1 MTFKANSALHAAVCA
16 AALLLLT
23 PAWAAT
29 HCCGVVSI
37 DTRSGVVT
45 AQDKATQR
53 RFEFKVENAI
63 LLRRIQPGQAV
74 TADFAAGKAT
84 VEGIAGQYHIVA
96 AAAGG
101 APAQPAP
108 VAAAPGVAPVQPA
121 VPTAPRAP
129 AGVIG
134 AAPPPAPQAPTAGV
148 IGATPS
154 PAQPLTRPPAPLPAQ
169 PPRAAD
175 AIGAAPGATPRTPTP
190 APSMGSV
197 AGPAAGDDP
206 DAQDDDEPVQKASA
220 RPLPRPGPVLRS
232 GAKPTRLNEYPDA
245 QKLLDEVAKGIA
257 AKEIDVA
264 LLGGEKYKINN
275 CLGIKASA
283 GEFRVKLASPNA
295 RIEGSGARLTFRVDR
310 VSLSALKIRMRPNAG
325 NPLKLCH
332 WSKKFEVGG
341 AATDIRYELR
351 FDPVLDLLQC
361 KLGSVGIVK
370 HRLDIGGL
378 NLKPLQNDLDRMGK
392 DMFEDA
398 FNNAVNFNMGDRI
411 VAATNAALGV
421 QCVK

>member
-1 MTFKANSALHAAVCA
+1 MSFKANSALRAAVCA
-16 AALLLLT
+16 ATLMISA
-23 PAWAAT
+23 PAVWAAEPASI
-29 HCCGVVSI
+29 VVSV

-74 TADFAAGKAT
+74 TADFAAGKVT
-84 VEGIAGQYHIVA
+84 VEGIAGQYNIVA
-96 AAAGG
+96 AAAGVAAAQPSPVDA
-101 APAQPAP
+101 APAQPALAP
-108 VAAAPGVAPVQPA
+108 PQRATAGAIGAATPPLTQAPPPAQGLPRPPTALLPGQPLRAAAPMGAEA
-121 VPTAPRAP
+121 TAAPRAP
-129 AGVIG
+129 V
-134 AAPPPAPQAPTAGV
+134 
-148 IGATPS
+148 
-154 PAQPLTRPPAPLPAQ
+154 
-169 PPRAAD
+169 
-175 AIGAAPGATPRTPTP
+175 PTP
-190 APSMGSV
+190 ATGPV
-197 AGPAAGDDP
+197 AGGQGAAGDDP
-206 DAQDDDEPVQKASA
+206 DAQDDDEPVQKPSA

-232 GAKPTRLNEYPDA
+232 GAKPTRLHEYPAA

-257 AKEIDVA
+257 AKELDVA
-264 LLGGEKYKINN
+264 LLGGETYKINK

-325 NPLKLCH
+325 NPLKLCN

-361 KLGSVGIVK
+361 KLASVGVIK

-411 VAATNAALGV
+411 VAATNVVLGV